1 MHSYDT
7 GQALAAKRDNWMQLG
22 KLFGKLGLSNVF
34 KNEEYDRVLRCEDN
48 AAYFF
53 VIKLY
58 EVFTQKKASV
68 KALPTVRVGAGY
80 AQQTGSWRVKS
91 ALKHSGLDEDKNLIA
106 NSRLAADVVQAH
118 EKMIQYDKTTD
129 RSRYT
134 TMKSKTTGRRT
145 NTKLRFNDV
154 PQEENEYSD
163 NDSPTMLIKEVS
175 VKQVD
180 RDIANVR
187 YSRQSLIDDA
197 ASSSPTARQPPGSKS
212 PVGSNSNSRSSG
224 IGAGARP
231 VGGDD
236 LGADAIDAMRHML
249 AENSSSIL
257 NTCISRVVGP
267 DTYPDWNISFDA
279 LQNLFAILD
288 SYRNNEHSSDGLICG
303 ALREIQSTARQIA
316 ASCCFAPKQFWK
328 VSELFVTLLFCCPVN
343 SNAYIA
349 AVDCFSQIGLAI
361 SLFDHSVSLSLFC
374 DFSLNK
380 LVSLLHSHPHKRI
393 GIMQI
398 LVSFAPSSAESHVL
412 AIKKLHDALSGSTC
426 TDILSAASS
435 QTLVVFVS
443 CLSVLATFE
452 TFFDPSLM
460 DMYTYYSVVGLS
472 MPSPRSRAA
481 ALSILSSLYPHTAD
495 VVTGFVPKL
504 LALARSEAW
513 WEVKAELLKICA
525 LNLKERHSVPS
536 DDWAMQIVLMIF
548 HMNATKQIKLIG
560 ISALSTCTTSSRH
573 LRDAYLKILMSLPE
587 IDRKFFLVLDS
598 LSSIQIE
605 SRSSRSID
613 LPTTSGAP
621 WRIDSICDRWHPQ
634 DVCEA
639 FLSESNGGCS
649 DGAFIESNKTQ
660 FSEVLLA
667 SVTTAVSRAQQS
679 GASIAGRGTD
689 RERMLIDTGS
699 QSRTALG
706 DFWVGLYRKLKEHIF
721 AGLTDERCAVYC
733 SEILASFI
741 RSSSVGYAV
750 LREKRVLMI
759 LKALYPTDKAQGN
772 KKCQK
777 VMENFLRNAYVM
789 DDDEAASAVLVLI
802 EQFAKSCVA
811 NYEVSNLQSLLR
823 EFSSL

>member
-22 KLFGKLGLSNVF
+22 KLFGKLGLSDVF
-34 KNEEYDRVLRCEDN
+34 KAEEFDRVLRCEDN

-58 EVFTQKKASV
+58 EVFTQKKASI
-68 KALPTVRVGAGY
+68 KDLPTVRAGAGY

-91 ALKHSGLDEDKNLIA
+91 ALKHSGLDEDKNLLA

-118 EKMIQYDKTTD
+118 EKLIQQDKTVD
-129 RSRYT
+129 RSRYS
-134 TMKSKTTGRRT
+134 TMKSKSAGRKT
-145 NTKLRFNDV
+145 NTKLRFTDA
-154 PQEENEYSD
+154 PQEDNEHSG
-163 NDSPTMLIKEVS
+163 NESPTMLIKEVS

-197 ASSSPTARQPPGSKS
+197 ASSTSPSGRAAGQQQQGGLS

-224 IGAGARP
+224 IGGGVRPGA
-231 VGGDD
+231 GDD
-236 LGADAIDAMRHML
+236 LGPEAIAAMRHML
-249 AENSSSIL
+249 AENSTSIL

-288 SYRNNEHSSDGLICG
+288 SYRTNEHLYDSLICG

-316 ASCCFAPKQFWK
+316 ASCCFAPRQFWR
-328 VSELFVTLLFCCPVN
+328 VSELFVSLLFCCPVN
-343 SNAYIA
+343 SNAYMA
-349 AVDCFSQIGLAI
+349 TVDCFSQIGLAI

-412 AIKKLHDALSGSTC
+412 AIKKLHDAISGSTC
-426 TDILSAASS
+426 TDILCAASS
-435 QTLVVFVS
+435 QTLAVFVS
-443 CLSVLATFE
+443 CLSILATFE

-472 MPSPRSRAA
+472 MSSPRSRAA
-481 ALSILSSLYPHTAD
+481 ALSILSSLYPHTED

-504 LALARSEAW
+504 LALARGEAW
-513 WEVKAELLKICA
+513 WEVKAELLRICA
-525 LNLKERHSVPS
+525 LNLKGRGSVSS

-560 ISALSTCTTSSRH
+560 VSALSTCTNSSIL
-573 LRDAYLKILMSLPE
+573 LRDTYVKILMSLPE
-587 IDRKFFLVLDS
+587 SDRKFFLVLDS
-598 LSSIQIE
+598 LSSIQVE
-605 SRSSRSID
+605 SRSSRPID
-613 LPTTSGAP
+613 LPTSSGAP
-621 WRIDSICDRWHPQ
+621 WRVDSVCDRWDPR

-639 FLSESNGGCS
+639 FLAESNGGCS
-649 DGAFIESNKTQ
+649 DGPFIESNKSE

-667 SVTTAVSRAQQS
+667 SVTTTVSRGQRGGG
-679 GASIAGRGTD
+679 GAGGKIV
-689 RERMLIDTGS
+689 IDTGLP
-699 QSRTALG
+699 SRQVLG
-706 DFWVGLYRKLKEHIF
+706 EFWVGLYKKLKEYVF
-721 AGLTDERCAVYC
+721 TGLTDERCAEHC
-733 SEILASFI
+733 SEILAAYI
-741 RSSSVGYAV
+741 RNSSIGYAV
-750 LREKRVLMI
+750 LREKRMLLI
-759 LKALYPTDKAQGN
+759 LKTLYPTDKAQGN

-802 EQFAKSCVA
+802 EQFAKSYVA